1 VWKTKT
7 IPSNSNEIPF
17 CIRCFFSLPSY
28 VAVKTSLGCIICPLL
43 FSFALHNEL
52 CKPCGKIF

>member
-7 IPSNSNEIPF
+7 ISNEIPF

-28 VAVKTSLGCIICPLL
+28 VAVK
-43 FSFALHNEL
+43 A
-52 CKPCGKIF
+52 